1 MPIISIFF
9 GIVIRINF
17 RDHNPP
23 HLHADH
29 GDREA
34 MFDIRS
40 GLLLEGDLPR
50 MATKRVQLWIE
61 LNREALLAN
70 WDLAY
75 SGEPTL
81 RIPGLDQ

>member
-34 MFDIRS
+34 VFNIRT
-40 GLLLEGDLPR
+40 GEVMEGSLPR
-50 MATKRVQLWIE
+50 KATRSVQLWIAM
-61 LNREALLAN
+61 NREALLAN

-75 SGEPTL
+75 NGEPTL
-81 RIPGLDQ
+81 KIPGLEG